1 MLEIN
6 GTILAVIINFLILV
20 WVLKAFLYKPVETII
35 RQRKE
40 QIESDISSAKK
51 KLDDAGEI
59 VMQYETKLKNSQSEA
74 GEIIKKASDFA
85 VKIKND
91 AFEASKIDAE
101 LLMKRAEQE
110 AQALKEEAIRSAKGE
125 LAALVTLAAEK
136 LLKKNIDQKDQEASI
151 EEAINIIE
159 KANLN

>member
-20 WVLKAFLYKPVETII
+20 WILKAFLYKPVETII

-51 KLDDAGEI
+51 KLSEAE
-59 VMQYETKLKNSQSEA
+59 ETKDKYEAKIRDSGDEA
-74 GEIIKKASDFA
+74 GEIIKKASDYA

-101 LLMKRAEQE
+101 LLMKRAALDAQLLKDE
-110 AQALKEEAIRSAKGE
+110 AVKSAK
-125 LAALVTLAAEK
+125 ADMAYLVTLAAEK
-136 LLKKNIDQKDQEASI
+136 LIKKNLDQKDQEASI
-151 EEAINIIE
+151 EEAVSIIE